1 MTISTVKMQRRRG
14 TEVEIGKTLS
24 LFDSTGA
31 SPIIDR
37 TALNY
42 LNAGEKVQKIRKH
55 IQTGT

>member
-31 SPIIDR
+31 SPAIDR
-37 TALNY
+37 TASNY
-42 LNAGEKVQKIRKH
+42 LNAGEKVQKIRKL

>member
-1 MTISTVKMQRRRG
+1 MQRRRG

-31 SPIIDR
+31 SPAIDR
-37 TALNY
+37 TTSNY
-42 LNAGEKVQKIRKH
+42 LNAGEKVQKIRKL